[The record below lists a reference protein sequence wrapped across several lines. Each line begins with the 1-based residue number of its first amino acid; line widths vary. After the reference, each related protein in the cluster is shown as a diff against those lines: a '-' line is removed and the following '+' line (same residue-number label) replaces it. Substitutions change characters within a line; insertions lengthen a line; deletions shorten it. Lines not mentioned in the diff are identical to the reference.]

1 MPLIVVRD
9 AKMKRERILN
19 TDRIFECRQEGEL
32 VRIKYS
38 EGGEM
43 RDSAYVEGTVAE
55 FAKQVGAVR
64 VGA

>member
-19 TDRIFECRQEGEL
+19 TDLIFECREEEGL
-32 VRIKYS
+32 VRIKWAVD
-38 EGGEM
+38 GQV
-43 RDSAYVEGTVAE
+43 RDSAYVDGTIAE

-64 VGA
+64 VG